1 MIGIIVG
8 CVAAAAVIAGLV
20 AFFVIRKRKSFNLAD
35 DISGV
40 EDQQSAVTTDN
51 SFRRMMTNDDPFQNE
66 FENKDSTKI

>member
-8 CVAAAAVIAGLV
+8 CVATAAVIAGLV
-20 AFFVIRKRKSFNLAD
+20 AFFVIRKRKSLNLAD

-51 SFRRMMTNDDPFQNE
+51 SLRRMMTNDDPFQNE
-66 FENKDSTKI
+66 LENRFN